1 MCTHCVFVF
10 LRIRRPPRSTLTATL
25 FPYTT
30 LFRSPAAQYRA
41 HGQATVQ
48 RQGEVYRSCPKA
60 GRRRRGEPQ
69 PPALS
74 SCARRLASSSAVRA
88 EIISCRPGPSNISGR
103 RWRVRLIRWSVTR
116 PCGKLY
122 GSEEHT
128 SELQSLMRIS
138 YADFCL
144 KQKNNT

>member
-48 RQGEVYRSCPKA
+48 RQGEVYRSCPKD

-88 EIISCRPGPSNISGR
+88 EISTEARRVGKECGSTCRFGR
-103 RWRVRLIRWSVTR
+103 S
-116 PCGKLY
+116 PDQEKKKK
-122 GSEEHT
+122 
-128 SELQSLMRIS
+128 S
-138 YADFCL
+138 YQKC
-144 KQKNNT
+144 KQQI